1 MTKCIIVLGDFMNK
15 NDLRYIKTEKIIR
28 ESFKKCVEKHGFEKV
43 TVSMICEEGLIS
55 RNAFY
60 LHFTDKYDLLDRMFD
75 DFRASL
81 LKNYGTGI
89 IKSVLEYDFFT
100 STKFYA
106 EAILINREDFL
117 FLIKCS
123 RNRMDEVIKEIIIDY
138 PNKKTIP
145 NYEKLCEQIDIKL
158 NIQYM
163 FTAMVAYTELWFKN
177 IDKISKEDAIY
188 NLYRLCESPATIF
201 HNYFA
206 K

>member
-1 MTKCIIVLGDFMNK
+1 MNK
-15 NDLRYIKTEKIIR
+15 NDLRYIKTEKTIR
-28 ESFKKCVEKHGFEKV
+28 ESFKKCVEKCGFEKV
-43 TVSMICEEGLIS
+43 TVSMICDEGFIS

-81 LKNYGTGI
+81 LNNYKTGI
-89 IKSVLEYDFFT
+89 IKSVSENDYFT

-106 EAILINREDFL
+106 EAILLNREDFL

-138 PNKKTIP
+138 PPKKTIP
-145 NYEKLCEQIDIKL
+145 NYEKLCSSIEVQL
-158 NIQYM
+158 NIKYM

-177 IDKISKEDAIY
+177 IDRISKEDAIY
-188 NLYRLCESPATIF
+188 NLYRLCESPARLFINSF
-201 HNYFA
+201 RN
-206 K
+206 